1 MHGLERGTP
10 TSYLPATPATP
21 APAPSPVIHL
31 VGMDVFTAR
40 AAAVD
45 RPRTSL
51 NLYILD
57 VAFVC
62 FEERTYDGFLVAF
75 LYHVVVVHDGRL
87 SSAFEYFGGVFPD
100 KRGIPYLSHTLP

>member
-1 MHGLERGTP
+1 
-10 TSYLPATPATP
+10 
-21 APAPSPVIHL
+21 
-31 VGMDVFTAR
+31 MDVFTAR

-45 RPRTSL
+45 RLRTSL

-62 FEERTYDGFLVAF
+62 FEERAYDGFLGAF

-87 SSAFEYFGGVFPD
+87 SSAFGYFGGVFPD
-100 KRGIPYLSHTLP
+100 KRGISHLPHALP